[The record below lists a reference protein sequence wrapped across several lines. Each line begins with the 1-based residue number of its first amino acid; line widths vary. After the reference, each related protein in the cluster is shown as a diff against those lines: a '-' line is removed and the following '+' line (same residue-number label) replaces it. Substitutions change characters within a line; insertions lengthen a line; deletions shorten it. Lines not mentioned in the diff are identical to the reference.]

1 MRIRTEKAEAVAW
14 SSAFWNCNA
23 VLLYNYCMGTD
34 EMGNVRTGIDRVISS
49 VPEYICSEIV
59 KNTVKGN
66 ISIEKTKMEKDT
78 WGIADVGKL
87 LCPYDTCYHVY
98 GVLFPKADVCS
109 Q

>member
-1 MRIRTEKAEAVAW
+1 MAW

-34 EMGNVRTGIDRVISS
+34 EMGNVRTGSDRTVSS
-49 VPEYICSEIV
+49 VSEYICSEIV

-66 ISIEKTKMEKDT
+66 ISIEKTKMEKDI
-78 WGIADVGKL
+78 WGIADVGKRL
-87 LCPYDTCYHVY
+87 GPYDTCYHVY